1 MIYKMP
7 KYSFRKKVGRVV
19 RKVARAG
26 VRYAKRRY
34 VNRKGGLRLG
44 KIAKDVAMVKRL
56 INVEKK
62 RRGDSWTG
70 VVGQVNGTGGGAVMI
85 DITCNVAQGL
95 TASTRTGNSIK
106 MTGLY
111 LQGQFIQQ
119 SNAND
124 SNKFSVEI
132 WCHKNKEVA
141 MSLAST
147 GQEIY
152 NVSPFSGQM
161 DLVSRR
167 NQDFFSDYV
176 CLRKKMVYVKGDT
189 YTSNV
194 IRNANFN
201 LGMKLNRHIR
211 WDDAGNLINGQY
223 FLIIR
228 AQNGNASGT
237 TASTAN
243 IAHVGINTG
252 YTYGLNLIQYYV
264 DN

>member
-1 MIYKMP
+1 MYKMP

-19 RKVARAG
+19 RRVAKAG

-34 VNRKGGLRLG
+34 VNKQGNLRLG

-62 RRGDSWTG
+62 RRGDQWTG
-70 VVGQVNGTGGGAVMI
+70 VVGQVNGAGSGAVMI
-85 DITCNVAQGL
+85 DITCNVSQGL

-106 MTGLY
+106 LTGLY
-111 LQGQFIQQ
+111 MQGQFIQQ
-119 SNAND
+119 TNAQD

-132 WCHKNKEVA
+132 WAHKNKEVT
-141 MSLAST
+141 MSLSST
-147 GQEIY
+147 GQELY

-167 NQDFFSDYV
+167 NQDYYSDYV
-176 CLRKKMVYVKGDT
+176 CLGKRMVYIKGDT
-189 YTSNV
+189 YATNV

-201 LGMKLNRHIR
+201 MGLKLNRHIR
-211 WDDAGNLINGQY
+211 WDDAGTLINGQY
-223 FLIIR
+223 FLVIR
-228 AQNGNASGT
+228 AQNGNASAT
-237 TASTAN
+237 TTSTAN
-243 IAHVGINTG
+243 IPHTGVSTG
-252 YTYGLNLIQYYV
+252 YTYGINLIQYYV